1 MSQEYIFEIC
11 NVISAV
17 KTIMEYLKASGNK
30 AREANRSFPFEIEN
44 EKQYFNKKG
53 RMRPNRSGKMLK
65 FI

>member
-1 MSQEYIFEIC
+1 
-11 NVISAV
+11 
-17 KTIMEYLKASGNK
+17 MEYLKASGNK

-53 RMRPNRSGKMLK
+53 RMRPNRNGKMLK